1 MLKSF
6 LLLFAGTLFALA
18 PTTVQGRQEPAP
30 AQTAPQAPAQ
40 APAQPATPAPAL
52 APTQE
57 AAPAAAVSFPRNPV
71 RPTAESQAKAKSVY
85 RIDCALCHGENGD
98 GKTDVAKSMEL
109 TLDDWTNPHTLAGRE
124 DGELFNIIRTGKNK
138 MPPEAEG
145 RANNDL
151 VWNLVIY
158 LRSFSRPETL
168 VPEAQCFE
176 STGTSLTF

>member
-18 PTTVQGRQEPAP
+18 PTTIQGRQEPAP
-30 AQTAPQAPAQ
+30 AQTATQAPAQ
-40 APAQPATPAPAL
+40 APAQPAAPAPAL

-57 AAPAAAVSFPRNPV
+57 SAPAAAATFPRNPV

-85 RIDCALCHGENGD
+85 QIDCALCHGEKGD

-109 TLDDWTNPHTLAGRE
+109 TLDDWSNPRTLAGRE
-124 DGELFNIIRTGKNK
+124 DGELFNIIRNGKNK
-138 MPPEAEG
+138 MPPEAVG
-145 RANNDL
+145 RANDDL

-158 LRSFSRPETL
+158 LRSFSKPQPL
-168 VPEAQCFE
+168 APA
-176 STGTSLTF
+176 SNAK